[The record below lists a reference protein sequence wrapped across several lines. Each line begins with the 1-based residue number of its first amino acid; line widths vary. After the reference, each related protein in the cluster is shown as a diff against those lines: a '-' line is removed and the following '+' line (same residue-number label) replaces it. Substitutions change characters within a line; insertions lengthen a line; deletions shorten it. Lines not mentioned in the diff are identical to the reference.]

1 MVQRAVVSTEC
12 VEAVDVRSTQVEQSA
27 RQRYALAMTSS
38 VSEAATVVEAAQK
51 PETLP
56 KTVGPIRVRE
66 PVVFL
71 RVPTML
77 PARMVFAV
85 RRQMVSAP
93 ISPLL
98 ASHVAET
105 ISATQAPALMAYAVR
120 ALVAGPVKLAQ
131 VPRPARLTERVP
143 QSSRVQIPTTNAA
156 ERPLQP
162 AVRPV
167 SVMARGRVRSTP
179 LLRPVVV
186 RTAAVTLGLQ

>member
-1 MVQRAVVSTEC
+1 MVLQAVVSTER

-27 RQRYALAMTSS
+27 RQRSALAMTSS
-38 VSEAATVVEAAQK
+38 VSEAATAAEVAQK

-56 KTVGPIRVRE
+56 KTVGPIRVPE
-66 PVVFL
+66 PVVSQ
-71 RVPTML
+71 RVLTML
-77 PARMVFAV
+77 SARMAIAV
-85 RRQMVSAP
+85 LRQMVSAP
-93 ISPLL
+93 TSRLL

-120 ALVAGPVKLAQ
+120 ALVVGPVKLAQ

-143 QSSRVQIPTTNAA
+143 RSSRVQIPTTNAV

-162 AVRPV
+162 AVRLV